1 MENTVPG
8 KLPPGIFPPM
18 LLNIP
23 TRFWRFFHY
32 CHRYHWYYLKNC
44 FVILCFKS
52 QTWCGVKK
60 NGACRPILLHTQK
73 SFAGQVWESVTII
86 STCLLWNFFILE
98 AEEWDVTQFNLINL
112 NSSFSV
118 GLLLINWKQLLR
130 LGLLYCIKVT
140 EDTVRHDEKISNI
153 FSSKVLCL

>member
-23 TRFWRFFHY
+23 TRFCKFFHY

-44 FVILCFKS
+44 FVILCFKC
-52 QTWCGVKK
+52 QTWCGVK
-60 NGACRPILLHTQK
+60 
-73 SFAGQVWESVTII
+73 
-86 STCLLWNFFILE
+86 LE
-98 AEEWDVTQFNLINL
+98 AEEWDVTQFNQINL
-112 NSSFSV
+112 NSSFSI

-130 LGLLYCIKVT
+130 FGLLYCIKLA
-140 EDTVRHDEKISNI
+140 EDTARHGEKISNI
-153 FSSKVLCL
+153 FSSKVLFVIMVQTEFSPVNYPLSLLPILVLLTKKKSWFAF